1 MNASINLSTG
11 IHSASQWTYHTDILL
26 EKDTNRITVII
37 KTKEI

>member
-1 MNASINLSTG
+1 MNASTNPNTSIQCVPAKIPHL
-11 IHSASQWTYHTDILL
+11 HTI